1 MRRRALK
8 EFGSVDFSNN
18 LGVVLL
24 PLKGSNHLG
33 FRLGLLVLVRLGLD
47 GFLDGGK
54 QVRHLGSHRDFAL
67 GSLVSLAS
75 SLGVVLLAV
84 LNVAGGGS
92 GPVTSILACLSRV
105 GVLGALSVASAMF
118 SVMIIVIRA
127 FATRK
132 IGPRS
137 RECLM

>member
-24 PLKGSNHLG
+24 PLKGSNHCITHLG

-105 GVLGALSVASAMF
+105 GVLGTLSVASEIC
-118 SVMIIVIRA
+118 S
-127 FATRK
+127 TNK
-132 IGPRS
+132 H
-137 RECLM
+137 

>member
-1 MRRRALK
+1 M
-8 EFGSVDFSNN
+8 
-18 LGVVLL
+18 LL
-24 PLKGSNHLG
+24 LLKGSDNCSTHLG

-67 GSLVSLAS
+67 GSIVSLAS

-105 GVLGALSVASAMF
+105 GVLGTLSVASE
-118 SVMIIVIRA
+118 IC
-127 FATRK
+127 ATIALNTK
-132 IGPRS
+132 AS
-137 RECLM
+137 NKMCT